1 MRGDA
6 SVISNEPW
14 KAQRTDPT
22 AVHFHSWPMHSA
34 HAKSPARRSKAGKL
48 LSWSLSSIEPW
59 VAWQDWSTH
68 NEKSENERPN
78 EGWSKWVNPLQH
90 YCNNSKSEVQDSR
103 TDSCQ
108 SARPTKSESKSK
120 IHTKSK
126 SPISSSA
133 LEIVRSNMKKKVK
146 RVGLLSDLVSDP
158 LDSLLSSLS
167 FNFICQW
174 GGQMVGCK
182 IQFWDL
188 RDHLTQFSGALDSLF
203 SPKVLFIKLK
213 RHLVLPRR
221 FPTPQ
226 WNCLSQLGM
235 KLNSSVL

>member
-133 LEIVRSNMKKKVK
+133 LEIVRSNMKKMSKGWVFFLTLSPILLILCCHHFHLISSANGEDKWLAVK
-146 RVGLLSDLVSDP
+146 Y
-158 LDSLLSSLS
+158 SSEIWGITWH
-167 FNFICQW
+167 NFQGHSIPFFPR
-174 GGQMVGCK
+174 K
-182 IQFWDL
+182 
-188 RDHLTQFSGALDSLF
+188 FSS
-203 SPKVLFIKLK
+203 
-213 RHLVLPRR
+213 
-221 FPTPQ
+221 
-226 WNCLSQLGM
+226 
-235 KLNSSVL
+235 